1 LRTLLRSAEDR
12 PLHQVTPKQISAYL
26 DGSRMSAYTWW
37 REYQII
43 RSFFQFW
50 QSRGKLAR
58 LPMPRPQ
65 AALPPP
71 FQPYIF
77 SKTELLRLLMAIE
90 RTPLLDPMTMRT
102 FLLFLYG
109 TGARVH
115 EGIGLCTSDIDFR
128 HSLVSLREAD
138 GARKRM
144 LPIGRTLRNTL
155 DLYLQSS
162 TAQRG
167 DGDLVFV
174 TCNGRQLRRG
184 TLRYNFVRICAR
196 ARIRQEHGYS
206 PTPGMH
212 DLRHTFAVHCLEA
225 WLRGGKDLRQKLPV
239 LSGYMGHMIL
249 KSTEQ
254 YLRLV
259 PGRFVESLS
268 SLQASPNRV
277 TNIRIARRRGTE
289 SPFQSGLEAG
299 LFCKTP
305 SKSLSSLDAGKSELF
320 KRTVPCAEAK
330 QGAREGGYQA
340 RRDV

>member
-1 LRTLLRSAEDR
+1 LRTLLRSAGDR

-50 QSRGKLAR
+50 QSRNKLAR

-71 FQPYIF
+71 FRPYIF
-77 SKTELLRLLMAIE
+77 SRTELLRVLMAIE

-102 FLLFLYG
+102 FLVFLYG

-115 EGIGLCTSDIDFR
+115 EAIGLRISDIDCR
-128 HSLVSLREAD
+128 QHLVSLREAD
-138 GARKRM
+138 GCRKRM

-162 TAQRG
+162 AAQRR
-167 DGDLVFV
+167 DADLVFV
-174 TCNGRQLRRG
+174 TGNGRQLRRS

-196 ARIRQEHGYS
+196 ARIHQEHSYS

-225 WLRGGKDLRQKLPV
+225 WLREGKDLRQKLPL
-239 LSGYMGHMIL
+239 LSGYMGHAIL

-259 PGRFVESLS
+259 PGRFVKSLS
-268 SLQASPNRV
+268 SLQAPPNRLTHV
-277 TNIRIARRRGTE
+277 RSQNNDTTRRQFNPGGNR
-289 SPFQSGLEAG
+289 
-299 LFCKTP
+299 
-305 SKSLSSLDAGKSELF
+305 SSLQDPAINQQWILDS
-320 KRTVPCAEAK
+320 
-330 QGAREGGYQA
+330 
-340 RRDV
+340 